1 MADRVI
7 KMNSGRVVDIQVNQE
22 KVNAADISW
31 S

>member
-1 MADRVI
+1 
-7 KMNSGRVVDIQVNQE
+7 MNSGRVVDIQVNQE